1 MTKIIYTE
9 LTHQYHEINLIENG
23 YETDFEN
30 PENNVKIQ
38 DDFYCIIS
46 DSFSWIESKVSNGA
60 IINGLDYCGVS
71 ELDSINIEKFREIIL
86 AWYSLYELAN
96 DPIEL
101 KDHVDYG
108 ETDTI
113 RYLKFDKKELL
124 SELRKIISLC
134 DEAIEKHTGIMILGL

>member
-1 MTKIIYTE
+1 MTKKIYTE
-9 LTHQYHEINLIENG
+9 LTNQYHEINLIENG

-30 PENNVKIQ
+30 LENNVKMQ

-46 DSFSWIESKVSNGA
+46 DSFSWIESKVSNGT

-71 ELDSINIEKFREIIL
+71 ELDSINTKKFREIIF
-86 AWYSLYELAN
+86 AWYSLYQLAN

-101 KDHVDYG
+101 KDYNDYG
-108 ETDTI
+108 EIDTI
-113 RYLKFDKKELL
+113 RYFKFDKKEVL

-134 DEAIEKHTGIMILGL
+134 DEAIEKRTGIIIFGL